1 MECVGSSLGTVTFP
15 LKTRESCA
23 NAKKFAP
30 AGKGGGATL
39 SRGQLSVRLLEGVER
54 GGDDEGTFTDD
65 DETIFEKNDDDAT
78 TDDDDDFG
86 RERSRAF
93 VE

>member
-1 MECVGSSLGTVTFP
+1 LDFF
-15 LKTRESCA
+15 LYRQHHLRREA
-23 NAKKFAP
+23 VF
-30 AGKGGGATL
+30 GVDGGERFGEM
-39 SRGQLSVRLLEGVER
+39 GEER

>member
-1 MECVGSSLGTVTFP
+1 MGE
-15 LKTRESCA
+15 EH
-23 NAKKFAP
+23 
-30 AGKGGGATL
+30 
-39 SRGQLSVRLLEGVER
+39 
-54 GGDDEGTFTDD
+54 GGDYEGTFTDD

-78 TDDDDDFG
+78 DDDDDFG